1 MRLNE
6 PTTDREYALPPHR
19 TLVSVTDLKGRIT
32 YCNAAF
38 VEVSGFEREALIGQ
52 PHNIVRHPDMPE
64 EAFRDMWDT
73 IQAGL
78 PWTGLVKNRRRDGDH
93 YWVLANATPMKD
105 GDRLVGFMSVRS
117 CPSRQAVAEAEV
129 LYALMRDEAARGR
142 PLHGLHRGQVRRLDA
157 VGRLRRLLRPG
168 LRGRLAGV
176 NAAATLS
183 VAAVAWASGPWAWLA
198 APLAAALSTWCTW
211 RLAVS
216 PLRGVIAD
224 AHHLASG
231 DLSRSV
237 VVGADGLAG
246 ELQQA
251 LMQLSVNLR
260 TVVGDTRAEMA
271 SVQAA
276 AAEIASG
283 NLDLSAR
290 TESQASSLQQ
300 TAASMEQITGTVGNS
315 AQAAAEGA
323 RLAVETASIAQ
334 RSNAAV
340 EGVAQT
346 MEGITQSSKRIG
358 EIIGVVEDVAFQTNI
373 LALNA
378 AVEAAR
384 AGPAGRGFAVVAS
397 EVRGLAQRTSGAAR
411 EIRQLIVESAERV
424 DAGRSRTEDA
434 RQRMGEALGAV
445 SKVTSAL
452 DEIRNAAVEQEAG
465 ISQVNLAVSQMD
477 AVTQQ
482 NAALV
487 EQLAAS
493 AQGLRHRVDAV
504 NDSMRLFRL
513 ETGDRTVAE
522 DDAVAARRQAK
533 RPAPGLAPTPARAK
547 SLDRRLPA

>member
-1 MRLNE
+1 MRSNL
-6 PTTDREYALPPHR
+6 PTTDREYVFPPDR

-38 VEVSGFEREALIGQ
+38 VEVSGFERTALIGQ

-64 EAFRDMWDT
+64 EAFRDMWQT

-78 PWTGLVKNRRRDGDH
+78 PWTGLVKNRRCNGDF
-93 YWVLANATPMKD
+93 YWVQANATPMT
-105 GDRLVGFMSVRS
+105 GDDRILGFMSVRS
-117 CPSRQAVAEAEV
+117 CPSRQAVAEAET
-129 LYALMRDEAARGR
+129 LYARMRDEAGRGR
-142 PLHGLHRGQVRRLDA
+142 RRHGLHRGQVRRFDA
-157 VGRLRRLLRPG
+157 VGRLRRLLTPG

-176 NAAATLS
+176 NAAAALS
-183 VAAVAWASGPWAWLA
+183 VAAAAWASGPWAWLA
-198 APLAAALSTWCTW
+198 APLAAALSTWGTW

-224 AHHLASG
+224 ANHLASG

-237 VVGADGLAG
+237 GVGADGLVG

-283 NLDLSAR
+283 NQDLSAR

-315 AQAAAEGA
+315 AQATGEGA
-323 RLAVETASIAQ
+323 RLAAETASIAQ
-334 RSNAAV
+334 RSNDAV

-384 AGPAGRGFAVVAS
+384 AGPSGRGFAVVAS
-397 EVRGLAQRTSGAAR
+397 EVRGLAQRTSGAAL
-411 EIRQLIVESAERV
+411 EIRQLIVESAQRV
-424 DAGRSRTEDA
+424 DTGRSRTEDA

-445 SKVTSAL
+445 GKVTSAL

-465 ISQVNLAVSQMD
+465 ISQINLAVSQMD
-477 AVTQQ
+477 AITQQ

-513 ETGDRTVAE
+513 APGDHTVAE

-533 RPAPGLAPTPARAK
+533 RPAPARAR